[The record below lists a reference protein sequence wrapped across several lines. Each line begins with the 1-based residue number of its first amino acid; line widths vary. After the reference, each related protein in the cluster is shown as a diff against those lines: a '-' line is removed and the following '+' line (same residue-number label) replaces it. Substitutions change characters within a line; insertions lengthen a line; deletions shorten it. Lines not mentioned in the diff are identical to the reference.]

1 MALDTVSILDGNEF
15 VVSDRRGDLEAS
27 PTDTHGLFLDDTRFL
42 SRWILTINGLRP
54 TVLSVD
60 EQEYFSVQF
69 FMALATGTVY
79 VDSHLS
85 VVRQRAIERGFHEDL
100 TLVNHDKKRV
110 DLEIRLEADSDF
122 ADLFE
127 VKDKL
132 AKKGTFHRRVEDG
145 ALVLGYARQGMTVE
159 TRISSTR
166 PAEVTEHGFL
176 FRVNLAPH
184 ELWVTGF
191 DVEAR
196 RNRSAVSSTTAR
208 RGGPGAARPELAE
221 SLRRMIDNAPRLV

>member
-1 MALDTVSILDGNEF
+1 IRPGRALIMSLDTISILDGNEF

-42 SRWILTINGLRP
+42 SRWILTINGRRP
-54 TVLSVD
+54 TLLSVD

-85 VVRQRAIERGFHEDL
+85 VVRQRAIERGFREDL
-100 TLVNHDKKRV
+100 TLVNHDKKPV

-127 VKDKL
+127 VKDRL
-132 AKKGTFHRRVEDG
+132 EKKGAFHRRVEDG
-145 ALVLGYARQGMTVE
+145 TLVLGYARGAMTLE
-159 TRISSTR
+159 TRISTTR
-166 PAEVTEHGFL
+166 PAEVTEQGFV
-176 FRVNLAPH
+176 FRVNLPAH
-184 ELWVTGF
+184 ERWATSF

-196 RNRSAVSSTTAR
+196 TRRAVASTTNR
-208 RGGPGAARPELAE
+208 RGRANEPRPELAGG
-221 SLRRMIDNAPRLV
+221 L